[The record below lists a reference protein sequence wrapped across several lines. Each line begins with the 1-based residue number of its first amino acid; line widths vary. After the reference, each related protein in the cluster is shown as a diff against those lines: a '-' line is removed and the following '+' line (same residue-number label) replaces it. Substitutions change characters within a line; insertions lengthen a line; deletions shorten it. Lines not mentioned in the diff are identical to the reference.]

1 LSFQVCDHETRNID
15 NRIERHIFLFKKL
28 HMRFVNIFCDKVKL
42 NDLLAKMNVAKK
54 FSGLKPRKCI
64 LSLLKDKKSLG

>member
-1 LSFQVCDHETRNID
+1 
-15 NRIERHIFLFKKL
+15 
-28 HMRFVNIFCDKVKL
+28 MRFVNIFCDKVKQ

>member
-1 LSFQVCDHETRNID
+1 M
-15 NRIERHIFLFKKL
+15 IFANF
-28 HMRFVNIFCDKVKL
+28 FCDKVKQ

-64 LSLLKDKKSLG
+64 LSLLRDKKSLG